1 MISLEVLVI
10 VIVGLSSITLYS
22 MYRYFDDLIC
32 SITKTMDYYEENG
45 RFGLKCEKEVLN
57 KRIDLLE
64 QKLKDGLQ
72 SNAICNKSAI
82 DRINS
87 RLNSLESIS
96 SKRTKK
102 DEGSITVVMPEISE
116 SRAHLHLKQTKQKEN
131 K

>member
-32 SITKTMDYYEENG
+32 SITKTMDYYEEN
-45 RFGLKCEKEVLN
+45 RLFGLRCEKDLLN

-72 SNAICNKSAI
+72 ANAICNKSAI

-96 SKRTKK
+96 SKKTKK
-102 DEGSITVVMPEISE
+102 DEGSITVVIPN
-116 SRAHLHLKQTKQKEN
+116 LKEKK
-131 K
+131 